1 MTTEDLRNEA
11 ARSMEGAGDIRER
24 VRELTL
30 AAFRERKFDFTAMR
44 EVMQQVSDGISL
56 GAERRGEDLRQALGD
71 AYKGMDEAV
80 SKSVQA
86 TRLALDEAASK
97 GREINDTEV
106 RAALDAMKRL
116 EQDML
121 STLSGTAQRAGARV
135 KSELEELVSHA
146 ARAGTDTGAVITR
159 TMTDFS
165 QQLARTAGDATSA
178 GMEAAKAMGE
188 RLAEATSGFLAG
200 LSEAMSRKDQPRDK

>member
-11 ARSMEGAGDIRER
+11 ARSMAGSGDIRER

-30 AAFRERKFDFTAMR
+30 AAFRERKFDFAAMR

-56 GAERRGEDLRQALGD
+56 GAEHRGEDLRQALGD

-86 TRLALDEAASK
+86 TRLALEEAASK

-106 RAALDAMKRL
+106 RAALGAMKRL

-135 KSELEELVSHA
+135 KSELEELASHA

-178 GMEAAKAMGE
+178 GVEAAKAMGE

>member
-11 ARSMEGAGDIRER
+11 ARSMAGSGDIRER

-30 AAFRERKFDFTAMR
+30 AAFRERKFDFAAMR

-56 GAERRGEDLRQALGD
+56 GAEHRGEDLRQALGD

-86 TRLALDEAASK
+86 TRLALEEVASK
-97 GREINDTEV
+97 GREINETEV
-106 RAALDAMKRL
+106 RAALGAMKRL

-135 KSELEELVSHA
+135 KSELEELASHA

-178 GMEAAKAMGE
+178 GVEAAKAMGE

>member
-1 MTTEDLRNEA
+1 
-11 ARSMEGAGDIRER
+11 
-24 VRELTL
+24 
-30 AAFRERKFDFTAMR
+30 
-44 EVMQQVSDGISL
+44 
-56 GAERRGEDLRQALGD
+56 
-71 AYKGMDEAV
+71 V

-86 TRLALDEAASK
+86 TRLALEEAASK

-106 RAALDAMKRL
+106 RAALGAMKRL

-135 KSELEELVSHA
+135 KSELEELASHA

-178 GMEAAKAMGE
+178 GVEAAKAMGE

>member
-11 ARSMEGAGDIRER
+11 ARSMAGSGDIRER

-30 AAFRERKFDFTAMR
+30 AAFRERKFDFAAMR

-56 GAERRGEDLRQALGD
+56 GAEHRGEDLRQALGD
-71 AYKGMDEAV
+71 AYQGMDEAV

-86 TRLALDEAASK
+86 TRLALEEVASK

-106 RAALDAMKRL
+106 RAALGAMKRL

-135 KSELEELVSHA
+135 KSELEELASHA

-178 GMEAAKAMGE
+178 GVEAAKAMGE

>member
-11 ARSMEGAGDIRER
+11 ARSMAGSGDIRER

-30 AAFRERKFDFTAMR
+30 AAFRERKFDFAAMR

-56 GAERRGEDLRQALGD
+56 GAEHRGEDLRQALGD

-86 TRLALDEAASK
+86 TRLALEEVASK

-106 RAALDAMKRL
+106 RAALGAMKRL

-135 KSELEELVSHA
+135 KSELEELASHA

-178 GMEAAKAMGE
+178 GVEAAKAMGE

>member
-30 AAFRERKFDFTAMR
+30 AAFRERKFDFAAMR

-71 AYKGMDEAV
+71 ANKGMDEAV

>member
-1 MTTEDLRNEA
+1 MTTDDLRKEA
-11 ARSMEGAGDIRER
+11 ARSMEGSGDIRER

-30 AAFRERKFDFTAMR
+30 AAFRERKFDFAAMR

-135 KSELEELVSHA
+135 KSELEELASHA
-146 ARAGTDTGAVITR
+146 ARTGTDTGAVIAR

-165 QQLARTAGDATSA
+165 QQLARSAGDATSA
-178 GMEAAKAMGE
+178 GMEAARAVGE

>member
-1 MTTEDLRNEA
+1 MA
-11 ARSMEGAGDIRER
+11 GSGDIRER

-30 AAFRERKFDFTAMR
+30 AAFRERKFDFAAMR

-56 GAERRGEDLRQALGD
+56 GAEHRGEDLRQALGD

-86 TRLALDEAASK
+86 TRLALEEAASK

-106 RAALDAMKRL
+106 RAALGAMKRL

-135 KSELEELVSHA
+135 KSELEELASHA

-178 GMEAAKAMGE
+178 GVEAAKAMGE

>member
-11 ARSMEGAGDIRER
+11 ARSMAGSGDIRER

-30 AAFRERKFDFTAMR
+30 AAFRERKFDFAAMR

-56 GAERRGEDLRQALGD
+56 GAEHRGEDLRQALGD

-86 TRLALDEAASK
+86 TRLALEEAASK

-106 RAALDAMKRL
+106 RAALGAMKRL

-135 KSELEELVSHA
+135 KSELEELAGHA

-178 GMEAAKAMGE
+178 GVEAAKAMGE